1 MPNLVEHFLFKEQ
14 SIAVKKFLK
23 DSLWLNRYPESTNVD
38 VFYSTPERAFSKLI
52 APVINGGNLYPTVSV
67 VLQGMEM
74 APGQTPGGFFKKYVV
89 SESDERVFEEHKH
102 PLVYELT
109 YRVTVW
115 AALQSDMDIL
125 MYQAMSSAP
134 QNRKYST
141 VIDGQWMEIEVRTP
155 QSESTLDPGD
165 ARDVS
170 FRYGFDIVV
179 PRAYLPLN
187 FEEYYGRIDNVTD
200 GIVFDI

>member
-23 DSLWLNRYPESTNVD
+23 DSLWLNRYPENTNVD

-52 APVINGGNLYPTVSV
+52 APIINGGNLYPTVSV
-67 VLQGMEM
+67 VLQSMEV
-74 APGQTPGGFFKKYVV
+74 APGQTPGGFFKKYIP

-109 YRVTVW
+109 YRATIW
-115 AALQSDMDIL
+115 AALQSDMDVL
-125 MYQAMSSAP
+125 LYQAMSSAP

-141 VIDGQWMEIEVRTP
+141 VVDGQWMELEVRTP

-187 FEEYYGRIDNVTD
+187 FEEFYGRVDAMEDV
-200 GIVFDI
+200 VFDV

>member
-14 SIAVKKFLK
+14 SIAVKKFLQK
-23 DSLWLNRYPESTNVD
+23 SLWLTRYPEDLNVA
-38 VFYSTPERAFSKLI
+38 VYYSTPERAFSKLI
-52 APVINGGNLYPTVSV
+52 APILNTSNLYPTVSV
-67 VLQGMEM
+67 VLQSFTP
-74 APGQTPGGFFKKYVV
+74 APGQTPGGYFKKFIV
-89 SESDERVFEEHKH
+89 SESNENVFEEHVH

-115 AALQSDMDIL
+115 TSLQSDMDIL
-125 MYQAMSSAP
+125 LYQAMVAAP
-134 QNRKYST
+134 QNKKYST
-141 VIDGQWMEIEVRTP
+141 VVDGQWMEVEVRNP
-155 QSESTLDPGD
+155 QTESTLDPGD

-187 FEEYYGRIDNVTD
+187 FEEYYGRIIDVD
-200 GIVFDI
+200 FQYDV

>member
-14 SIAVKKFLK
+14 SIAVKKYLK
-23 DSLWLNRYPESTNVD
+23 NTLWLNRYPENTNVD

-52 APVINGGNLYPTVSV
+52 APIINGGNLYPTVSV
-67 VLQGMEM
+67 VLQSMEV
-74 APGQTPGGFFKKYVV
+74 ASGQTPGGFFKKYIP
-89 SESDERVFEEHKH
+89 SKSDERVFEEHTH

-109 YRVTVW
+109 YRATIW
-115 AALQSDMDIL
+115 TALQSDMDIL
-125 MYQAMSSAP
+125 LYQAMSSAP
-134 QNRKYST
+134 QNKKYST
-141 VIDGQWMEIEVRTP
+141 AVDGQWMELEVRTP

-170 FRYGFDIVV
+170 FRYGFDIIV

-187 FEEYYGRIDNVTD
+187 FEEYYGRIDTID
-200 GIVFDI
+200 DIIYDI

>member
-14 SIAVKKFLK
+14 SIAVKKFLV
-23 DSLWLNRYPESTNVD
+23 DSLWLTRYPAELNVA

-52 APVINGGNLYPTVSV
+52 APIINSSNLYPTVSV
-67 VLQGMEM
+67 VLQNM
-74 APGQTPGGFFKKYVV
+74 APAPNQTPGGYFKKYIQ
-89 SESDERVFEEHKH
+89 SESNENVFEEHFH

-109 YRVTVW
+109 FRATMW
-115 AALQSDMDIL
+115 TSLQSDMDIL
-125 MYQAMSSAP
+125 LYQAMVAAP
-134 QNRKYST
+134 QNKKYATT
-141 VIDGQWMEIEVRTP
+141 VDGQWLEIEVRTP

-170 FRYGFDIVV
+170 LRYGFDIVV

-187 FEEYYGRIDNVTD
+187 FEEYYGRINEIDFQYDV
-200 GIVFDI
+200 

>member
-14 SIAVKKFLK
+14 SIAVKKFLQE
-23 DSLWLNRYPESTNVD
+23 SLWLSRYPKDINVA
-38 VFYSTPERAFSKLI
+38 VYYATPERAFSKLI
-52 APVINGGNLYPTVSV
+52 APILNTTNLYPTVSV
-67 VLQGMEM
+67 VLQSME
-74 APGQTPGGFFKKYVV
+74 AASGQTPSGFFKKFVQ
-89 SESDERVFEEHKH
+89 SENNENIFEEQTH

-115 AALQSDMDIL
+115 TSLQSDMDIL
-125 MYQAMSSAP
+125 LYQAMSAAP
-134 QNRKYST
+134 QNHKYST
-141 VIDGQWMEIEVRTP
+141 VVDGQWMEIEVKAP
-155 QSESTLDPGD
+155 QTESTLDPGE

-187 FEEYYGRIDNVTD
+187 FEEYYGKIGELDFQYDV
-200 GIVFDI
+200 

>member
-14 SIAVKKFLK
+14 SIAIKKFLV
-23 DSLWLNRYPESTNVD
+23 DSLWLARYPAEVNVA

-52 APVINGGNLYPTVSV
+52 APIINSSNLYPTVSV
-67 VLQGMEM
+67 VLQSFTP
-74 APGQTPGGFFKKYVV
+74 APNQTPNGFVKKYVQ
-89 SESDERVFEEHKH
+89 SESDENVFEEHRH

-109 YRVTVW
+109 YRVTMW
-115 AALQSDMDIL
+115 TSLQSDMDIL
-125 MYQAMSSAP
+125 LYQAMAAAP
-134 QNRKYST
+134 QNRKYAT
-141 VIDGQWMEIEVRTP
+141 KVDGQWLEAEVRAP

-170 FRYGFDIVV
+170 LRYGFDIVV

-187 FEEYYGRIDNVTD
+187 FEEYYGRINDVD
-200 GIVFDI
+200 FQYDV